1 MAKEITTSIT
11 ITATAE
17 FVWNTLVDVEH
28 YPEWNPFIKQV
39 SGTLKVGNRIKIQLQ
54 GMTFKPVVLTLE
66 ENTELRWLGHF
77 WFRGLFDGEHK
88 FYLKDNGDGTTS
100 FEQSEKFSG
109 VLVKLFSSQIEKDT
123 KQGFEQMNEALKLR
137 VENQA

>member
-28 YPEWNPFIKQV
+28 YPEWKPFIKQV

-88 FYLKDNGDGTTS
+88 FYLKDSGDGTTS